1 MAITIKIL
9 VAFVF
14 TALFIVFSV
23 HCRPTTASI
32 PGICLFFILEL
43 RKYLVLC
50 FILKNKIYTIFNE

>member
-1 MAITIKIL
+1 MAITIKSL

-32 PGICLFFILEL
+32 PGICLFFILEV
-43 RKYLVLC
+43 RKDLVLC
-50 FILKNKIYTIFNE
+50 FILKNKLLYYF